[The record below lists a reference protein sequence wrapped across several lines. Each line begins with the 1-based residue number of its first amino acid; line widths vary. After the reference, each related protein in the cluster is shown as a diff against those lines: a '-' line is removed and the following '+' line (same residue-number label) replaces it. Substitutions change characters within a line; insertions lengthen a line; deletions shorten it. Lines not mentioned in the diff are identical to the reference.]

1 MIVEGVLLLDVL
13 EQIGRSPEFLI
24 YIQRE
29 DENEDR
35 DISDFHKS
43 LIDYRLRRKPEQRGN
58 FILPAAMIT
67 WCPLARS
74 LWLGLIDARF
84 EWRGHDPMTA

>member
-1 MIVEGVLLLDVL
+1 VIVEGVLLLDVL

-35 DISDFHKS
+35 DISVFHKS
-43 LIDYRLRRKPEQRGN
+43 LIDYRLRRKPR
-58 FILPAAMIT
+58 AA
-67 WCPLARS
+67 R
-74 LWLGLIDARF
+74 
-84 EWRGHDPMTA
+84 